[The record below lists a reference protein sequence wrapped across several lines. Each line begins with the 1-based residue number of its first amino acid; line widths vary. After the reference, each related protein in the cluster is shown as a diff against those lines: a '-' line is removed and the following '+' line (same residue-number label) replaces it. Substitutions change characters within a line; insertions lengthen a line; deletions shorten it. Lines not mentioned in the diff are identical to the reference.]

1 MGAVVKVDKMQ
12 LRRKNK
18 MLGCDDEKVEEMFQ
32 GPIIIYSNMWSSNGF
47 RRLGTNCE
55 RVWLQLCLRF
65 RQEGIWGRA
74 IPSEEERLS
83 QGPCNPSFG
92 RIHSCLGHPAGS
104 PTQETGS

>member
-47 RRLGTNCE
+47 
-55 RVWLQLCLRF
+55 
-65 RQEGIWGRA
+65 
-74 IPSEEERLS
+74 
-83 QGPCNPSFG
+83 
-92 RIHSCLGHPAGS
+92 
-104 PTQETGS
+104 